1 MKRAVTS
8 LQSRSPDTTFVCIS
22 NSNEV
27 YIDTILKVRQG
38 DESEVP
44 NKLTDCPYDI
54 RSTA

>member
-38 DESEVP
+38 DEPEVP
-44 NKLTDCPYDI
+44 KLTDCLHDT